1 MSVINK
7 IFSKKFDEEVHSD
20 FVKFSKGE
28 FNDRY
33 LVEGKKQKDRWSI
46 KTSAEFANFLVRKCL
61 QNVKGKIPMTGAI
74 ICTMDI
80 SKDADLPVEK
90 VKQFMGVKQLVIN
103 GEVEADKI
111 IRIMDKYPRAFFALT
126 FSAGNSDLKIKA
138 KAPKSAKPASGGEK
152 EPKAE
157 FCSLKTGDKS
167 IIDDLFFDIKD
178 FKEIAIKHVI
188 KITDII
194 LPKGETDP
202 AKVREL
208 AKRKG
213 VVIRKITADSRQS
226 VKEAPFEA

>member
-33 LVEGKKQKDRWSI
+33 LVEGKKRKDRWSI
-46 KTSAEFANFLVRKCL
+46 KTSAEFANFFVRACL
-61 QNVKGKIPMTGAI
+61 QNVKGKVAMTGAI
-74 ICTMDI
+74 ISTMDLRKEI
-80 SKDADLPVEK
+80 DLPLEK
-90 VKQFMGVKQLVIN
+90 TKQFMGVKQLVIN
-103 GEVEADKI
+103 GEVEASKI
-111 IRIMDKYPRAFFALT
+111 IQIMDKYPRAFFALT
-126 FSAGNSDLKIKA
+126 FSTPNCELKIKA
-138 KAPKSAKPASGGEK
+138 KAPKSAKPASGGDK

-157 FCSLKTGDKS
+157 FCSLKTENRA

-188 KITDII
+188 KINDII
-194 LPKGETDP
+194 LPKGESEP
-202 AKVREL
+202 ARVREL

-213 VVIRKITADSRQS
+213 VVIRKITADGKQS
-226 VKEAPFEA
+226 EKEAPFEA

>member
-28 FNDRY
+28 FKDRY

-61 QNVKGKIPMTGAI
+61 EGSKGKIKMTGAI
-74 ICTMDI
+74 ICTMNL
-80 SKDADLPVEK
+80 SKEVDLPIER
-90 VKQFMGVKQLVIN
+90 VKQFMGIKQMIIN
-103 GEVEADKI
+103 GEVEGEKI
-111 IRIMDKYPRAFFALT
+111 ISLMDKYPRVFFALT
-126 FSAGNSDLKIKA
+126 FSTPNCDLKIKA
-138 KAPKSAKPASGGEK
+138 KAPKSAKPASGGDK

-157 FCSLKTGDKS
+157 FCSVKTGNRA
-167 IIDDLFFDIKD
+167 IIDDLFFDNKD
-178 FKEIAIKHVI
+178 FKEIHIKHVI
-188 KITDII
+188 KINDIV
-194 LPKGETDP
+194 LPKGESDP

-213 VVIRKITADSRQS
+213 IIVRKITADGKQS
-226 VKEAPFEA
+226 EKEAPFEA